1 MHTSQYRQ
9 SFEPGS
15 QPRGRGPGL
24 GAVAAVILVVA
35 PQAPLGRL
43 MFGMSPN
50 FDATGVLGF
59 PLIYAAVGVALLA
72 FGVAASAMARQVSH
86 PGGLYAFVS
95 HGLGRPAGLGAALV
109 GLIGYSAMPVTF
121 LVPIGDQT
129 SQLLAKHTG
138 VTLPWWVLAVP
149 AVLAMGVLGTWR
161 IQTVVRLLGGVLAA
175 QLLLIAVFDVA
186 TLAQPGPEGVS
197 TAALNPASL
206 LSSGVGPAL
215 AFVLVGFVGFEI
227 VASYTGELRRSRLS
241 ANRVAYLSVGLMA
254 AIYALSCWALTA
266 ATGPSHVVEQARSL
280 RIALVPSL
288 IESRLGPTTAALYS
302 ALVLVSVFAAALA
315 FHNVAARY
323 LGALARDGVL
333 PRALAS
339 MDPGAGASAACSGV
353 QIGVTLALVLVTGV
367 SGADPTATL
376 FLWMSDIGT
385 LGICFVL
392 ILAALAIVAFF
403 LRSDAEE
410 WGFLGWEGPVV
421 AGVFSVVTLTLLVI
435 LALTQFDVRLSVPA
449 DSPLGYLPPALL
461 TLLFVTGVVWATVL
475 RTTRPQ
481 TFLRIGHSPASGPG
495 ESTGPTAAA
504 GATAAG
510 HIGHTLTAGD
520 PAVRFTSRRRG

>member
-1 MHTSQYRQ
+1 MHSSQYSQ
-9 SFEPGS
+9 SFDPNS

-24 GAVAAVILVVA
+24 GIVAAVILVVA

-59 PLIYAAVGVALLA
+59 PLIFAVVGAALLA
-72 FGVAASAMARQVSH
+72 FGVAASAMARQVDH
-86 PGGLYAFVS
+86 PGGLYSFVS
-95 HGLGRPAGLGAALV
+95 RGLGRRAGLGAALV

-121 LVPIGDQT
+121 LVPIGDQA

-138 VTLPWWVLAVP
+138 VTLPWWLAAVP

-161 IQTVVRLLGGVLAA
+161 IRTIVRLLGGVLAG

-186 TLAQPGPEGVS
+186 ALAKPGPEGLS
-197 TAALNPASL
+197 TAALSPSSL
-206 LSSGVGPAL
+206 LSGGVGPAL
-215 AFVLVGFVGFEI
+215 AFVLVGFVGFET
-227 VASYTGELRRSRLS
+227 VASYTGELRRSRPS

-254 AIYALSCWALTA
+254 ALYAFSCWALTV
-266 ATGPSHVVEQARSL
+266 ATGPSQVIEEAHTL
-280 RIALVPSL
+280 RITLVPSL
-288 IESRLGPTTAALYS
+288 IEARLGPATAALYNS
-302 ALVLVSVFAAALA
+302 LVLVSVFAAALA

-333 PRALAS
+333 PRALAPL
-339 MDPGAGASAACSGV
+339 DPHDGAPASCSGV

-421 AGVFSVVTLTLLVI
+421 AAVFSVVTLTLLVV
-435 LALTQFDVRLSVPA
+435 LALTQFEVRLAVPS

-461 TLLFVTGVVWATVL
+461 VLLFVAGMVWATVL
-475 RTTRPQ
+475 RTARPQ
-481 TFLRIGHSPASGPG
+481 IFVRIGRSQPVGPG
-495 ESTGPTAAA
+495 ESTARTVVPDIAAVGQT
-504 GATAAG
+504 GARNEPLP
-510 HIGHTLTAGD
+510 HRH
-520 PAVRFTSRRRG
+520 RK